1 MAGVSTEATPLAW
14 ESGATA
20 RGGAGKA
27 MERLLLGLA
36 ALLWLA
42 VVLIPVSYT
51 LIQTFKTQADA
62 LSSNPWSLPN
72 PTLDNYRTVFG
83 APLFHYLLNSVITAV
98 GAVLLSTLFGSLA
111 AYALARLPHRF
122 NGALY
127 LLFVSGLAVPI
138 YAAIIPIYR
147 FSITTGL
154 YDTLPGLLLPYAG
167 TALPITIFILTA
179 FMRGIPAELEQAMQ
193 IDGAGD
199 LRRYWHL
206 ALPLSRPAL
215 ATVAIFAFIANWNN
229 FVLPLVLTQSDDKR
243 TLPLAVW
250 TYQGQYGMNVPVVLT
265 VVVLSTLPLLIFYIL
280 QRRNF
285 IQGLT
290 AGALSAT

>member
-1 MAGVSTEATPLAW
+1 MARVATITTPA
-14 ESGATA
+14 SGGWTRKA
-20 RGGAGKA
+20 GG
-27 MERLLLGLA
+27 RLLLALA
-36 ALLWLA
+36 ALIWLA

-51 LIQTFKTQADA
+51 LIQTLKTQADA
-62 LSSNPWSLPN
+62 LASNPWSLAN
-72 PTLDNYRTVFG
+72 PTFDNYRTVFG
-83 APLFHYLLNSVITAV
+83 PHILRYLLNSVITAV
-98 GAVLLSTLFGSLA
+98 GAVLLSTLLGSLA
-111 AYALARLPHRF
+111 AYALARIPHRF
-122 NGALY
+122 NGILY

-138 YAAIIPIYR
+138 YAAIVPIYR
-147 FSITTGL
+147 FSIATNL

-179 FMRGIPAELEQAMQ
+179 FMRGIPDELEQAMQ
-193 IDGAGD
+193 IDGAGV
-199 LRRYWHL
+199 LRRYLQL

-215 ATVAIFAFIANWNN
+215 ATVAIFAFIGNWNN
-229 FVLPLVLTQSDDKR
+229 FVLPLVLTQSDDQR

-250 TYQGQYGMNVPVVLT
+250 NFQGQYGMNVPLVLT

>member
-1 MAGVSTEATPLAW
+1 MARVSTVKLPVTSRRTSSVW
-14 ESGATA
+14 
-20 RGGAGKA
+20 GGTRRAG
-27 MERLLLGLA
+27 ERLVLAAA
-36 ALLWLA
+36 ALLWLV
-42 VVLIPVSYT
+42 VVLIPISYT

-62 LSSNPWSLPN
+62 LSSNPWSLLN
-72 PTLDNYRTVFG
+72 PTLDNYRTVFD
-83 APLFHYLLNSVITAV
+83 AQLFRYLLNSVVTAV
-98 GAVLLSTLFGSLA
+98 GGVLLSLLLGSLA
-111 AYALARLPHRF
+111 AYALSRLPHRL

-147 FSITTGL
+147 FSILTHL

-179 FMRGIPAELEQAMQ
+179 FMRGIPDELEQAMQ
-193 IDGAGD
+193 MDGAGVF
-199 LRRYWHL
+199 RRYLQL

-215 ATVAIFAFIANWNN
+215 ATVAIFTFIGNWNN
-229 FVLPLVLTQSDDKR
+229 FVLPLVLTQSDSER

-265 VVVLSTLPLLIFYIL
+265 VVVLSTLPLLLFYIL

>member
-1 MAGVSTEATPLAW
+1 MARASTLPMAAVTT
-14 ESGATA
+14 GT
-20 RGGAGKA
+20 RRIG
-27 MERLLLGLA
+27 ERLLLALA

-51 LIQTFKTQADA
+51 LIQTLKTQADA
-62 LSSNPWSLPN
+62 LSSNPWSLAN

-83 APLFHYLLNSVITAV
+83 AQLVHYVLNSVITSV
-98 GAVLLSTLFGSLA
+98 GAVALSTLLGSLA
-111 AYALARLPHRF
+111 AYALARLPHRV

-138 YAAIIPIYR
+138 YAAIVPIYR
-147 FSITTGL
+147 FSIATNL
-154 YDTLPGLLLPYAG
+154 YDTLAGLLLPYAG

-179 FMRGIPAELEQAMQ
+179 FMRGIPDELEHAMQ
-193 IDGAGD
+193 IDGAGPF
-199 LRRYWHL
+199 RRYLQL

-215 ATVAIFAFIANWNN
+215 ATVAIYAFIANWNN
-229 FVLPLVLTQSDDKR
+229 FVLPLVLTQSDSER

-250 TYQGQYGMNVPVVLT
+250 NYQGQYGMDVPLVLT
-265 VVVLSTLPLLIFYIL
+265 VVVVSTLPLLIFYIV

-285 IQGLT
+285 MQGLT